1 MYQEFHH
8 THPDTK
14 KCSNFLEDFF
24 HQWEAGAT
32 VAAVATRRPKRWAD
46 LIAFARKSA
55 GTLLVPVSP
64 TAGEVNNDEEKQ
76 WDGCHGKFTQEEKPQ
91 LSEKL
96 MSIITH
102 NIINL
107 DVQPTKGTCITIM
120 WYILYQI
127 PTILL
132 ITSLHSSKSHEFF
145 SAIPAWRTWQQWLVQ
160 ICWRRQRFSGLGKGG
175 QKCEP
180 LSLNSIDVQD

>member
-14 KCSNFLEDFF
+14 KCSNF
-24 HQWEAGAT
+24 HRCEAGAT
-32 VAAVATRRPKRWAD
+32 VAAVATRRRKRWAD

-76 WDGCHGKFTQEEKPQ
+76 WDGWHGKFTQEEKPQ

-96 MSIITH
+96 ITH
-102 NIINL
+102 NTINL

-120 WYILYQI
+120 WYILYQM
-127 PTILL
+127 PTTLF
-132 ITSLHSSKSHEFF
+132 ITSLHSSPFF
-145 SAIPAWRTWQQWLVQ
+145 FLSPVSIPAWRTWQQWLVQ

-175 QKCEP
+175 KMWAIELEFDRCTR
-180 LSLNSIDVQD
+180 L